1 MVPSGAVRASSPTRS
16 SDPAE
21 RDALEALLAD
31 GDAQLNCVGTPYQ
44 RFRSVGYCSARCS
57 RCSGPLGVGDRGGGR
72 EHTATPELAS
82 AQTAASSRHAAPP
95 LTPALCISL
104 STSSRTACNSSPR
117 SSRPRSKPRC
127 LARSTSCAA
136 PLGRHFP
143 HLGAGVWP
151 GGGDRVQRADG
162 LVKVAADRSR
172 SRRRSARIAAPSSTA
187 LGRGG
192 AHGAPRVEAP
202 LGSFAQP
209 GVAQGV
215 LWAKILGVAVVS
227 DKLSTDGGC

>member
-1 MVPSGAVRASSPTRS
+1 MRPGGSPGGPERSGGRSNSAAAAEALPRRTRCRRRCSEPGSVGFARPGSFDDGDMPLLTRPSDNDVLSVLWLPLLWSTGAGPLLDRVKLFHRALANCRVLGAVVA
-16 SDPAE
+16 
-21 RDALEALLAD
+21 DA
-31 GDAQLNCVGTPYQ
+31 
-44 RFRSVGYCSARCS
+44 GYCSARCS

-136 PLGRHFP
+136 PLGRPFP
-143 HLGAGVWP
+143 SPRGWRLA
-151 GGGDRVQRADG
+151 R
-162 LVKVAADRSR
+162 
-172 SRRRSARIAAPSSTA
+172 RRRSCSAR
-187 LGRGG
+187 GR
-192 AHGAPRVEAP
+192 
-202 LGSFAQP
+202 P
-209 GVAQGV
+209 G
-215 LWAKILGVAVVS
+215 
-227 DKLSTDGGC
+227 

>member
-1 MVPSGAVRASSPTRS
+1 MTSSRYCGCRCCGRPGPGRCWIVSSCSIARLQTAESRAVVA
-16 SDPAE
+16 
-21 RDALEALLAD
+21 DA
-31 GDAQLNCVGTPYQ
+31 
-44 RFRSVGYCSARCS
+44 GYCSARCS

-215 LWAKILGVAVVS
+215 LWAKILGSIRVS
-227 DKLSTDGGC
+227 QRYFGAFRCFSWVI

>member
-1 MVPSGAVRASSPTRS
+1 MVGRLRYSQACPSLSLSRAVLSWYVWRS
-16 SDPAE
+16 AE
-21 RDALEALLAD
+21 SQLLWYVPPFR
-31 GDAQLNCVGTPYQ
+31 LTP
-44 RFRSVGYCSARCS
+44 RV
-57 RCSGPLGVGDRGGGR
+57 
-72 EHTATPELAS
+72 H
-82 AQTAASSRHAAPP
+82 
-95 LTPALCISL
+95 PALCISL

-187 LGRGG
+187 LGPGG
-192 AHGAPRVEAP
+192 WPAAARIAAISGDAP
-202 LGSFAQP
+202 LHPLSAGR
-209 GVAQGV
+209 
-215 LWAKILGVAVVS
+215 LG
-227 DKLSTDGGC
+227 T